1 MTNLSLSLT
10 ESAARYPDAAALQ
23 CDDATWTYS
32 MLADD
37 VARFADYLIDGGLEP
52 GDRVGIM
59 LTNRPAFAVVF
70 YGALRAGGVAV
81 PMNPALSARAVE
93 FYLTIT
99 EARMLF
105 FNGRHTIATTLA
117 ALTAGRLPIRVGKR
131 GIARLTAGFA
141 GRAEPVSRAEDDTA
155 VIFHTSDATGVPT
168 GAQLTHGDL
177 ADNQAFS
184 AGSLLGLGADDVVM
198 GCLPLFERFGMTC
211 GLLASISTGAS
222 LVLLPRFNSRRAL
235 ETIAAERVTVFE
247 GLPSMYKSMLAAADR
262 SGLDFTSL
270 RLCLATGP
278 AIPAD
283 MLHRFEDRFGCI
295 VREEYR
301 LSEISP
307 VAGLNDPSE
316 VRKVRSLGRPID
328 GVELRVVDDQG
339 GEVPV
344 GVAGELQIR
353 GHNVMKGYSSLPEA
367 TKTALVEGWL
377 ATGDIGT
384 VDEHGHLFIVDEK
397 T

>member
-1 MTNLSLSLT
+1 LVVPAQESL
-10 ESAARYPDAAALQ
+10 
-23 CDDATWTYS
+23 
-32 MLADD
+32 
-37 VARFADYLIDGGLEP
+37 
-52 GDRVGIM
+52 
-59 LTNRPAFAVVF
+59 
-70 YGALRAGGVAV
+70 
-81 PMNPALSARAVE
+81 
-93 FYLTIT
+93 
-99 EARMLF
+99 
-105 FNGRHTIATTLA
+105 
-117 ALTAGRLPIRVGKR
+117 
-131 GIARLTAGFA
+131 
-141 GRAEPVSRAEDDTA
+141 
-155 VIFHTSDATGVPT
+155 
-168 GAQLTHGDL
+168 
-177 ADNQAFS
+177 
-184 AGSLLGLGADDVVM
+184 
-198 GCLPLFERFGMTC
+198 
-211 GLLASISTGAS
+211 
-222 LVLLPRFNSRRAL
+222 
-235 ETIAAERVTVFE
+235 
-247 GLPSMYKSMLAAADR
+247 LAAADR

-270 RLCLATGP
+270 RLCLASGP
-278 AIPAD
+278 AMPAD

-307 VAGLNDPSE
+307 VGLSDPSE